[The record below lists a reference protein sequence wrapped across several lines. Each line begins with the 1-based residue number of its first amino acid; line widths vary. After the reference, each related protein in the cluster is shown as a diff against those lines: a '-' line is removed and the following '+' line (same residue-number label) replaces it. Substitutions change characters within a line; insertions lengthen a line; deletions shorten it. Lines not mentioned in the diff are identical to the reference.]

1 MVVMGAE
8 KAKQVPITSKEADFV
23 ILDSLGLE
31 LTLARWDLPAEDE
44 EGVGCVSRGC
54 CRIGL
59 ETL

>member
-23 ILDSLGLE
+23 ILNDADLGTDFGE
-31 LTLARWDLPAEDE
+31 VGVAAGEG

-54 CRIGL
+54 HRIGL